1 MPANT
6 GLQIG
11 RRCAAFLANVLAA
24 FIGTAVLESPISPL
38 VKVFAHSAASMVIRE
53 WICSIALAA
62 LIGFLAQRR
71 WKTNSARWVWVA
83 GVLWF
88 AFGLT
93 QFGDPWLTF
102 SGIRCA
108 EFRGYPC
115 VAFWSFTVP
124 LIRTIAYSIAA
135 FLTARLSGDVPAE
148 FHPALSHFFSAMFLT
163 GLPKIDK
170 ERSVVEETS
179 STSPNDPDQKQRMHG
194 N

>member
-6 GLQIG
+6 ALRIV

-24 FIGTAVLESPISPL
+24 FIGTTVLESPISPL

-62 LIGFLAQRR
+62 LIGFSAQRR
-71 WKTNSARWVWVA
+71 WKTNSARWIWVA
-83 GVLWF
+83 GVLWL

-115 VAFWSFTVP
+115 IAFWNFTVP

-135 FLTARLSGDVPAE
+135 FLAARLGGDQPAE
-148 FHPALSHFFSAMFLT
+148 FHPALSHLFSALFLT
-163 GLPKIDK
+163 GLPQIDK
-170 ERSVVEETS
+170 EQSAVRD
-179 STSPNDPDQKQRMHG
+179 SPPEDPEQKQRPD